1 MYICAYVCKYYNI
14 EIVEEK
20 QNDEK
25 EEEAAASAQEELVGI
40 SLFAAS
46 INIYKIIL
54 NWR

>member
-25 EEEAAASAQEELVGI
+25 EAAASAQEELVGI